1 MAPVSKS
8 SRLPDL
14 EQRFHSSSPERTFA
28 LGAGLGKV
36 IEQGDFVGLMGEL
49 GAGKTQF
56 VRGVAAG
63 AAVPSA
69 QVASPSFAIVYP
81 YQGRIT
87 VHHADLFRVADY
99 DELYATGFTELASG
113 EGAMLVEWLERV
125 PRPRRRIC
133 CCCILSSA
141 KAIKTGRSPPE
152 PSASAHGFCCADG
165 LSPGARRR
173 SCAHLE

>member
-28 LGAGLGKV
+28 LGAGLGRV
-36 IEQGDFVGLMGEL
+36 IQQGDFVGLIGEL
-49 GAGKTQF
+49 GAGKTEF

-87 VHHADLFRVADY
+87 LHHADLFRVADY

-113 EGAMLVEWLERV
+113 DGAMLVEWLDRV
-125 PRPRRRIC
+125 PQAAPPDLLLLHFEFGEGDQDREITARAFGERPRDLLRRW
-133 CCCILSSA
+133 LA
-141 KAIKTGRSPPE
+141 AG
-152 PSASAHGFCCADG
+152 G
-165 LSPGARRR
+165 
-173 SCAHLE
+173 